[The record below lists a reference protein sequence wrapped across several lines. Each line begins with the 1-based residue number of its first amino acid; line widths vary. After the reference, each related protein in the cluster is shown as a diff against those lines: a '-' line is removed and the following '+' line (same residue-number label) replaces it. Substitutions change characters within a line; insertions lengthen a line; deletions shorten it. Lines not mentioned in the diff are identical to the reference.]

1 MDKKGIVALVLLSVA
16 GCLAS
21 YRFGIKVAQEASGNA
36 VSAVQTMLAFD
47 HMRRYEEI
55 NSCLKSGKLSG
66 AREKLEHS
74 VITQRELVAALL
86 KTVNSPQVI
95 SYIEARTDQ
104 TVLSLRNYQSGR
116 GTRWVEPACQ

>member
-1 MDKKGIVALVLLSVA
+1 MSKKIILALALLSVV

-21 YRFGIKVAQEASGNA
+21 YRLGIKVAQEATGNA

-47 HMRRYEEI
+47 HMRRYEEV
-55 NSCLKSGKLSG
+55 NSCLKSGNLSG
-66 AREKLEHS
+66 ARERLEHS

-86 KTVNSPQVI
+86 KTVSSPQVL

-104 TVLSLRNYQSGR
+104 TVVSLRNYESGR
-116 GTRWVEPACQ
+116 GTRWVEPACR